1 MFRKRF
7 VSDCNK
13 KCLSDESLLSMISEK
28 NAMMLSKLWF
38 ALLMFK
44 FTLDEYVAIFE
55 FKRKWRLEGELS
67 LLLLLLFMFVMM
79 FDSKTFSE
87 ESSSALPML

>member
-1 MFRKRF
+1 
-7 VSDCNK
+7 
-13 KCLSDESLLSMISEK
+13 MISEK

-44 FTLDEYVAIFE
+44 FTFDEYVAMFE

-67 LLLLLLFMFVMM
+67 LPLLFMFVMM
-79 FDSKTFSE
+79 FDNKTFSE